1 LLGREQI
8 INQPFYVT
16 PRLLSEG
23 TQQFSYETGL
33 IRNNYGIHSFDY
45 GRAFVSATHRY
56 GFTDS
61 LTAEAHG
68 ELLKQQQILGGS
80 ASYLLSDLGIYNLS
94 LAASHSDFGFSPLIG
109 IGSQYQNKWFGF
121 SSYTRIAGKHF
132 TTIGLQPETLA
143 ARQISNASASVSFGN
158 YGSLSVSYIHQD
170 NRDKPDITIAN
181 ASYNVSLGNI
191 GTLSLGYF
199 RSLKGLPDDTV
210 SLNFT
215 TSLGGILGESTSAS
229 IGSTALQNNEQA
241 TLQIQRNLPRGN
253 GFGYRL
259 LASDGLAK
267 ESTKKFG
274 ASITAQNDVGLYNA
288 EVTRFGD
295 QTAFRGGLSGGV
307 AMMGTLPH
315 FSRRLTDS
323 FALVNVPNT
332 PNVRVY
338 ADNQLAGITND
349 NGDVLIPRLR
359 PYQRNPIRIEQA
371 DLPFDA
377 QFNNLE
383 MDAVPYFRSGYE
395 LNFAI
400 KRSRSA
406 VFTLLL
412 SDGKPLPSGALVQT
426 IGQEQAFPVALRG
439 EVFMTD
445 LQNDNHLRATWRGQS
460 CDFVVAFPDTQEPLP
475 NLGTFTCL
483 GVSP

>member
-1 LLGREQI
+1 M
-8 INQPFYVT
+8 N
-16 PRLLSEG
+16 
-23 TQQFSYETGL
+23 
-33 IRNNYGIHSFDY
+33 
-45 GRAFVSATHRY
+45 
-56 GFTDS
+56 
-61 LTAEAHG
+61 
-68 ELLKQQQILGGS
+68 
-80 ASYLLSDLGIYNLS
+80 
-94 LAASHSDFGFSPLIG
+94 
-109 IGSQYQNKWFGF
+109 
-121 SSYTRIAGKHF
+121 
-132 TTIGLQPETLA
+132 
-143 ARQISNASASVSFGN
+143 
-158 YGSLSVSYIHQD
+158 YIHQD
-170 NRDKPDITIAN
+170 NRDKPNVTIAN

-259 LASDGLAK
+259 LASDGFAK

-274 ASITAQNDVGLYNA
+274 ASITAQNDVGLYNIEMA
-288 EVTRFGD
+288 HSGE

-307 AMMGTLPH
+307 AMMGMLPH

-338 ADNQLAGITND
+338 ADNQLAGITNED
-349 NGDVLIPRLR
+349 GDVLIPRLR

-406 VFTLLL
+406 VFTMLL
-412 SDGKPLPSGALVQT
+412 SDGKPLPSGALVQV
-426 IGQEQAFPVALRG
+426 IDGKEAFPVALRG

-445 LQNDNHLRATWRGQS
+445 LQNDNHLRASWRGQS
-460 CDFVVAFPDTQEPLP
+460 CDFIVAFPDTQEPLP